1 MQGLPQVAGKDHR
14 TDRLVR
20 IAVIFA
26 VSILAFALTGSV
38 MVDAE
43 AGQKAKKHRVGG
55 KVKKAWPRTGK
66 PPRTKLARWLARQ
79 VGPVKK
85 CGKKRTTGP
94 KRARVRANRKRQRCL
109 KWHRKIGV
117 SASTSAVTTAG
128 DPGAP
133 ALRSNGPRAS
143 VSASGQSDPT
153 LLARSFQIPKDDPDY
168 ERLVNWSWTYDSA
181 VTAAAFV
188 SLGEKAQATQ
198 MLDQLAALQFNTGA
212 IDIAFNV
219 VSGQGAGQYRSGNV
233 AWLGLAAA
241 SFDLRFESD
250 RYLDTARRAAGFLT
264 DLQGQNGLIRGGPK
278 IEWAS
283 TLHNLIAYTFFVRL
297 AEADPERSGS
307 YLGTARQIADAI
319 DSSLMVADRSGL
331 HFRQGLNDDVEPL
344 DVQAIGAIYLAG
356 RGQEKDAEEV
366 VDRIPDNF
374 GVKNRKI
381 QLSSNVRKF
390 NMTWSSK
397 EFFTGFKPYNSNKV
411 PAVIWF
417 EGTAQVRAATAA
429 TGGNVKALDDES
441 KKWRNVTAAGGSSAP
456 LQANETVT
464 DINPDI
470 DVEYHVWPAA
480 AGAAWWILAAND
492 PEFLF
497 APVP

>member
-1 MQGLPQVAGKDHR
+1 MQELSQSAGKDHR

-20 IAVIFA
+20 TLIILV
-26 VSILAFALTGSV
+26 VSVLTLSLAASV
-38 MVDAE
+38 TVDAQ

-55 KVKKAWPRTGK
+55 KVKKAWPRVGN
-66 PPRTKLARWLARQ
+66 PPKTRLAKWLARQ

-85 CGKKRTTGP
+85 CGKKRTVGP
-94 KRARVRANRKRQRCL
+94 KRARVLANRKRQRCL
-109 KWHRKIGV
+109 RWHRKIGV
-117 SASTSAVTTAG
+117 SASASAVTSAG

-133 ALRSNGPRAS
+133 AFRASGPRAS
-143 VSASGQSDPT
+143 VSASGTSDPT

-168 ERLVNWSWTYDSA
+168 DRLLNWSWTYDSA

-188 SLGEKAQATQ
+188 SLGEKEQATQ

-241 SFDLRFESD
+241 SYDIRFGSD
-250 RYLDTARRAAGFLT
+250 RYLDTSRRAAAFLT
-264 DLQGQNGLIRGGPK
+264 DLQGQHGLVRGGPK
-278 IEWAS
+278 IEWYS

-297 AEADPERSGS
+297 AEADPDGS
-307 YLGTARQIADAI
+307 KRYLETAGQIADGI
-319 DSSLMVADRSGL
+319 DSNLMVDDKSGL

-356 RGQEKDAEEV
+356 RGEKSDAGDV
-366 VDRIPDNF
+366 VDRIPGSF

-381 QLSSNVRKF
+381 QKSSNVRKY
-390 NMTWSSK
+390 NMTWSSS

-411 PAVIWF
+411 PDVIWF
-417 EGTAQVRAATAA
+417 EGNAQVRAATAA
-429 TGGNVKALDDES
+429 TGRSVKDLDQQS
-441 KKWRNVTAAGGSSAP
+441 KKWRDVTAKGGSAAP
-456 LQANETVT
+456 LQSNETVT

-492 PEFLF
+492 PQFLF
-497 APVP
+497 APMP